1 MNGIILGILLIL
13 VIGFII
19 YLHIQIVPKTKMYV
33 VERLGKFH
41 KVHQAGVFFLI
52 PFVDKVKTKLNS
64 QTNYLTIEPIEVETN
79 DNTKKVITFSNIGY
93 TINDFQKLIYD
104 HPDYNKELLS
114 IVYNVTTNSFKNYS
128 SQEIKSYQADIEK
141 TIKDTLNIKVKSFGI
156 QITSTKFKI

>member
-13 VIGFII
+13 IIGFII

-33 VERLGKFH
+33 VERLGQFH
-41 KVHQAGVFFLI
+41 KVHQACIFFQI
-52 PFVDKVKTKLNS
+52 PFVEKVKIKLNS

-79 DNTKKVITFSNIGY
+79 DNTKKVITFNNIGY
-93 TINDFQKLIYD
+93 TINDVQKLIYN
-104 HPDYNKELLS
+104 HSDYNKELLS
-114 IVYNVTTNSFKNYS
+114 IIYNITTNSFKNYS

>member
-13 VIGFII
+13 IIGFII

-33 VERLGKFH
+33 VERLGKFY
-41 KVHQAGVFFLI
+41 KVHQAGIFFLI
-52 PFVDKVKTKLNS
+52 PFVDKVKIKLNS

-79 DNTKKVITFSNIGY
+79 DNKKKVITFNNIGY
-93 TINDFQKLIYD
+93 TINDVQKLIYN
-104 HPDYNKELLS
+104 HSDYNKELLS
-114 IVYNVTTNSFKNYS
+114 IIYNITTNSFKNYS

>member
-13 VIGFII
+13 IIGFII

-33 VERLGKFH
+33 VERFGKFH

-52 PFVDKVKTKLNS
+52 PFVDKVKIKLNS

-79 DNTKKVITFSNIGY
+79 DKTKKVITFNNIGY
-93 TINDFQKLIYD
+93 TINDVQKLIYD
-104 HPDYNKELLS
+104 HSDYNKELLS
-114 IVYNVTTNSFKNYS
+114 IVYNVATNSFKNYS
-128 SQEIKSYQADIEK
+128 SQEIKSYQTDIEK

-156 QITSTKFKI
+156 QITSIKFNI